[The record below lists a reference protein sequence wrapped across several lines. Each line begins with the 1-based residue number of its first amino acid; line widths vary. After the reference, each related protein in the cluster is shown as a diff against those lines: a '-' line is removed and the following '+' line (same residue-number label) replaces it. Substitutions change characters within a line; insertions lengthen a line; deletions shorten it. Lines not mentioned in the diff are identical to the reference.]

1 MNPKGKSDPYFF
13 VKTSGELLNQFKSST
28 VPHSLNAVW
37 DYELES
43 TSIPLKVERKDGTAN
58 SEPEFPVL
66 EFHFLDEDLV
76 IDDPLGYVT
85 VNPWVL

>member
-1 MNPKGKSDPYFF
+1 MNQY
-13 VKTSGELLNQFKSST
+13 KSST

-37 DYELES
+37 DYELEN
-43 TSIPLKVERKDGTAN
+43 TSVPLKVDRIDGTTT

-76 IDDPLGYVT
+76 IDDQLGFIT
-85 VNPWVL
+85 INPWV